1 MSKLTLSFIID
12 ADIARSSGTSEHP
25 VSSGSR
31 RLLENLTKNGHKAAM
46 CPNLRIEWKK
56 HRSLFATKWFASMVA
71 KKKIVFIDP
80 PAKIKNFIEGNI
92 EDCKDKEIALKDSH
106 LIDAALE
113 ADKIIAS
120 NDNIAR
126 NVFCN
131 YSLKQGEI
139 GAVSWFNAVSDS
151 AFISDTLMT
160 GGHIPDIYYLRSEN
174 LA

>member
-1 MSKLTLSFIID
+1 MSKVTLSFIID

-31 RLLENLTKNGHKAAM
+31 KLLENLARNGHKAAM
-46 CPNLRIEWKK
+46 CPSLRIEWRK
-56 HRSLFATKWFASMVA
+56 HQSLFATKWLASMVA
-71 KKKIVFIDP
+71 KKKIVFIKP
-80 PAKIKNFIEGNI
+80 PERIKKFIEDNI

-113 ADKIIAS
+113 VDKIIAS
-120 NDNIAR
+120 NDNVAR

-131 YSLKQGEI
+131 YSLRQGEI
-139 GAVSWFNAVSDS
+139 GAISWFNAVSDS
-151 AFISDTLMT
+151 AFISETLMS
-160 GGHIPDIYYLRSEN
+160 GGYIPAIYYLRSEN